1 MARIRIK
8 RLESELQK
16 IISNVISFKLRD
28 KDLPMLTITEIS
40 LTNDMSYAKIYY
52 TYFDDLNR
60 EKVQTILEKS
70 SGTIKHEIARAKFMR
85 KIPKLVFRY
94 DEMEKGARV
103 IDDIF
108 TKIHS
113 EEK

>member
-28 KDLPMLTITEIS
+28 KDLPMLTITEIN

-52 TYFDDLNR
+52 THLDNFDRD
-60 EKVQTILEKS
+60 KVQSALEKS
-70 SGTIKHEIARAKFMR
+70 SGAK
-85 KIPKLVFRY
+85 
-94 DEMEKGARV
+94 
-103 IDDIF
+103 
-108 TKIHS
+108 
-113 EEK
+113 